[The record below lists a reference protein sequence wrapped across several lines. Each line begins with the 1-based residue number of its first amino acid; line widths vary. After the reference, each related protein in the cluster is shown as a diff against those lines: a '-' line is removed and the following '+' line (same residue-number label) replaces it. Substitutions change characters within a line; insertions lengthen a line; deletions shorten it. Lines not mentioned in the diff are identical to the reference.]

1 MPNLSLNELKQIAK
15 MRRIKGYKNMF
26 QKRLLNALDESELTK
41 SLNNAKIKNIKEDF
55 NELRDRFLKP
65 KIKEIRMSLYEIKN
79 KNPSES
85 ELKEIEKSLF
95 ELEESLSKLK
105 KYFDDDSISQLIEI
119 ITNQQKSKVLSM
131 VITSNMKAMGI
142 KTKIYQ
148 LKNILYDQ
156 TIFKRYNK

>member
-1 MPNLSLNELKQIAK
+1 M
-15 MRRIKGYKNMF
+15 
-26 QKRLLNALDESELTK
+26 
-41 SLNNAKIKNIKEDF
+41 
-55 NELRDRFLKP
+55 RFLKP
-65 KIKEIRMSLYEIKN
+65 KIKEIRKNLYEIRN
-79 KNPSES
+79 KNLSES

-95 ELEESLSKLK
+95 ELEESLSKLT